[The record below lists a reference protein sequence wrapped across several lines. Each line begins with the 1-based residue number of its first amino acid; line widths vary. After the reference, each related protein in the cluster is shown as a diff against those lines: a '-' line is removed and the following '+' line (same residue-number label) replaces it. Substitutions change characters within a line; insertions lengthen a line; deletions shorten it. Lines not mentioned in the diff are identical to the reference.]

1 MDETPDTFIHVGEP
15 LSPLLLEI
23 YRKMQERQ
31 KEAEKKLRA
40 A

>member
-1 MDETPDTFIHVGEP
+1 MDETPDTFVQLGEP

-23 YRKMQERQ
+23 FRKMQERQ
-31 KEAEKKLRA
+31 KEAEKKKA

>member
-1 MDETPDTFIHVGEP
+1 MDDDSTFVQLGEP

-23 YRKMQERQ
+23 WRKMQ
-31 KEAEKKLRA
+31 ANKKRA

>member
-1 MDETPDTFIHVGEP
+1 MDEKSTFIPLGEP

-23 YRKMQERQ
+23 FRKMQERQ
-31 KEAEKKLRA
+31 KEAEKRKPRA

>member
-1 MDETPDTFIHVGEP
+1 MDEKSTFIHVGEP

-31 KEAEKKLRA
+31 KEAEKKKA